1 MRRGRLSFRKSKART
16 RSSRGRSRK
25 SPRWRSTIRPSASRA
40 GSSKNSDA
48 GAIVY
53 DVAQAGAVT
62 WTLQKLKELTH
73 RTRVPAAFAMFPRD
87 LSSPPREWAAR
98 FFDVQRWTEMPSGGH
113 FAALEEPERLAEDLR
128 AFFRQAQ
135 SGAS

>member
-1 MRRGRLSFRKSKART
+1 M
-16 RSSRGRSRK
+16 
-25 SPRWRSTIRPSASRA
+25 
-40 GSSKNSDA
+40 
-48 GAIVY
+48 
-53 DVAQAGAVT
+53 AQAGAVT

-73 RTRVPAAFAMFPRD
+73 CTRVPAAFARFPRD

>member
-53 DVAQAGAVT
+53 DVAQAAAVT
-62 WTLQKLKELTH
+62 STLQKLKELTH

-87 LSSPPREWAAR
+87 LSSPPRER
-98 FFDVQRWTEMPSGGH
+98 RRS
-113 FAALEEPERLAEDLR
+113 RL
-128 AFFRQAQ
+128 
-135 SGAS
+135 